1 MNNMNMQAMI
11 KQAHALQKNMLDAKK
26 KVDEMTFTGESSM
39 VTVTMKGS
47 REVTAVKI
55 NPDMELSKDDLD
67 MLEDMLVVAIN
78 DATKKVEKA
87 IEDNLG
93 KYTKGMPGLF

>member
-1 MNNMNMQAMI
+1 
-11 KQAHALQKNMLDAKK
+11 
-26 KVDEMTFTGESSM
+26 
-39 VTVTMKGS
+39 
-47 REVTAVKI
+47 
-55 NPDMELSKDDLD
+55 